1 MFTFS
6 ATANVKRQK
15 VVKFKPTKKTFSF
28 FSAEKI
34 ETILRNRELGAWSNV
49 TVIKTPTGFFS
60 TFSG

>member
-1 MFTFS
+1 MFTFK

-15 VVKFKPTKKTFSF
+15 LVKFKPTKKTFSF
-28 FSAEKI
+28 LAEKI